1 MYTIDRIFE
10 TAKEK
15 GISISFICNKLG
27 KGRGYLHDVRKGKS
41 SLTPEFVRIIAD
53 VLGVSV
59 DYLLGKEQK
68 KEAVLS
74 GSQSREEKIDELM
87 SLYAKL
93 SSERKEKALL
103 AVYREYVAQQE
114 ENQGGNH

>member
-68 KEAVLS
+68 KEAVQTDDLNEKKKDEIRRLFDQMS
-74 GSQSREEKIDELM
+74 PDQQDAFLLDGYRIVYGHNSEE
-87 SLYAKL
+87 
-93 SSERKEKALL
+93 
-103 AVYREYVAQQE
+103 
-114 ENQGGNH
+114 H